1 MKFFRTIRKKLI
13 GQDNIRAYVFHVAGD
28 IPLVSNGILVAF
40 QVNSRNRQ
48 RLSNTCEPILMI
60 RFLTGLHADRI
71 NLGEVPVLR
80 IERRKAG
87 IKGIPQI
94 DIRK

>member
-13 GQDNIRAYVFHVAGD
+13 GQDNIRAHVFHVAGE
-28 IPLVSNGILVAF
+28 IPLVSNGILVAL
-40 QVNSRNRQ
+40 QVNNRNRH
-48 RLSNTCEPILMI
+48 RLSNTCEPAMLSH
-60 RFLTGLHADRI
+60 FQTGLHTDR
-71 NLGEVPVLR
+71 NNPGEVPVPR